1 MELTVL
7 VAKRHAFAS
16 RGVRLQKSAFLWV
29 QYIFLGVFPQ
39 CMYQNEMTKKLLKR
53 TGSCRN
59 DKTQI

>member
-16 RGVRLQKSAFLWV
+16 TGVRLQKLDFLWV

-39 CMYQNEMTKKLLKR
+39 CMYQNEMTKKLEKR